1 MFCLYFKNK
10 LKQTARF
17 TVANSIISAK
27 FNATNHCR
35 VCRRVSYFPCSINL
49 ISALLLY
56 LGQEMLFISRA
67 VNFFNSLALL
77 INPSLIASRYTLL
90 NACIFATYLA
100 VVYVSSP
107 FILSFCHCLLLS
119 LSITHSISLFLK
131 KLKKSWF
138 PASKASLFFKNFCQR
153 RELFAFIKRIFNP
166 KNS

>member
-1 MFCLYFKNK
+1 MLNSTPQTIAEFVGEYRTFHAALTCFLHCYLRFKARNAIYF
-10 LKQTARF
+10 
-17 TVANSIISAK
+17 
-27 FNATNHCR
+27 
-35 VCRRVSYFPCSINL
+35 
-49 ISALLLY
+49 
-56 LGQEMLFISRA
+56 SRA

-90 NACIFATYLA
+90 NACIFATYLV

-107 FILSFCHCLLLS
+107 FILSFCHCLLCNSFNLS
-119 LSITHSISLFLK
+119 FFK
-131 KLKKSWF
+131 KIKKSWF